1 MAKATPLTPDDLT
14 PPPTPPTAATTPRTI
29 VTRPVAPPS
38 ASPAAP
44 SSAQAAE
51 PPALPAAAEAAAPKQ
66 IHVPLQL
73 RLPAS
78 EAKNIKRAALEA
90 EQTISEFMLACFH
103 AHMQAAKT

>member
-29 VTRPVAPPS
+29 VTRP
-38 ASPAAP
+38 AAP

-51 PPALPAAAEAAAPKQ
+51 PPALPDTAEPAAPKE